1 VFVASAAERMRSGP
15 MLMGFEWARARV
27 ADYHEVR
34 SALEPIIYH
43 HAARHRTEAD
53 IRALR
58 SILASMSAHLDEP
71 RAYAR
76 YGAAFHRRI
85 AKLTPNVPLRSMY
98 VTLLD
103 FFENDAAAGDPPGAV
118 HPGDV
123 DVHRQL
129 VDAIER
135 GDAPGLEAAIRRHDS
150 HRLTP
155 GALVPARRPRIPWS
169 ETRGAGFPA
178 RLIPPRRGRGE
189 LVAARSASP
198 GQEEKPDAPYQ
209 RYPGPGLRTP
219 AGARGAA
226 G

>member
-1 VFVASAAERMRSGP
+1 MTMSTDGP
-15 MLMGFEWARARV
+15 
-27 ADYHEVR
+27 
-34 SALEPIIYH
+34 PI
-43 HAARHRTEAD
+43 
-53 IRALR
+53 LR
-58 SILASMSAHLDEP
+58 SMSAHLDEP

-103 FFENDAAAGDPPGAV
+103 FFENDSAGGDPPGAV

-150 HRLTP
+150 HRPNP
-155 GALVPARRPRIPWS
+155 GALGPAA
-169 ETRGAGFPA
+169 E
-178 RLIPPRRGRGE
+178 
-189 LVAARSASP
+189 VAAHPLA
-198 GQEEKPDAPYQ
+198 
-209 RYPGPGLRTP
+209 
-219 AGARGAA
+219 
-226 G
+226 